1 MADHQ
6 GDSSKTAPGAAK
18 KPANEKAAAAAAQA
32 QPAEGNEHYTIPRRT
47 PERLPSQEQ
56 PDDARASRSRDE
68 KPTDKQAA
76 GQQQRSG
83 AHPPQRLA
91 AALAQAAGP
100 VQGSVDEA
108 QQSMNITHAMQQQYL
123 AATNPSLLN
132 HQQHFHPPPASLQ
145 QQYHSQSMLHAPFSQ
160 MPAAYQPAATGT
172 PFGFGGYPLTSGFPS
187 QPTGPCTS
195 TSVPTAPLSWRGGGG
210 DDQIEQNTAVANEM
224 WKQLDDHPHL
234 MDPATKPTHMEGHPC
249 ITGAAMF
256 KSTKLNPGLIY
267 LGEKNAGRWCEAR
280 EAVTLQIANST
291 SKFEYTLEDV
301 RNSVASDIERLK
313 GYDGACI
320 VEGLPSSMGRHG
332 PYRITMAAA
341 AAHSLIEAEGV
352 TLFHF
357 DSTNGIDNET
367 DFDVEILLPS
377 GRKYSLARPDHKTRP
392 PKKHDTSCRIRF
404 RMGIPSGLSARND
417 EERDM
422 AMSRLRDH
430 LRQHFESFD
439 GHNVGFHKHRNEH
452 SGRFVQG
459 LTGFVN
465 HPTDVRRGDFIVKA
479 FNELKY
485 VNAGMGEL
493 VKLTLDYDDT
503 VKAKIQKCC
512 FQAAC
517 PKMSGGKCEVWI
529 QTMRRHGL
537 MTSQQSSDRARG
549 KRKMDPTEQQIE
561 FRAQELSAIRAKRPP
576 PQCRAHTRGR
586 CVNGS
591 ACTSPHTMDPA
602 TILCNSMVSAADKGV
617 SATNKSYGY
626 CALRL
631 KNLPCPYKDCIHTL
645 TIASPESEQKAEDE
659 GEPAAVRMEE

>member
-1 MADHQ
+1 MADRQ
-6 GDSSKTAPGAAK
+6 GDSSQSAPGAEK
-18 KPANEKAAAAAAQA
+18 KPADEKPAGAAAQA
-32 QPAEGNEHYTIPRRT
+32 QPADGSKHYTIPRRT
-47 PERLPSQEQ
+47 PERPSAQEES
-56 PDDARASRSRDE
+56 DGARASRSRDE
-68 KPTDKQAA
+68 KSTDKQTA

-91 AALAQAAGP
+91 GALAQAADP
-100 VQGSVDEA
+100 VQGSVGEA
-108 QQSMNITHAMQQQYL
+108 QQSVSIACAMQHA
-123 AATNPSLLN
+123 AATPNLLT
-132 HQQHFHPPPASLQ
+132 HQQQIFHPPAGGLP
-145 QQYHSQSMLHAPFSQ
+145 QQYPPQSILNALFSQ
-160 MPAAYQPAATGT
+160 TPAAYLPPATGT
-172 PFGFGGYPLTSGFPS
+172 PLGFGGYPLTSGFPP
-187 QPTGPCTS
+187 QPSGPCTS

-210 DDQIEQNTAVANEM
+210 DDQLEQNTAVANET

-234 MDPATKPTHMEGHPC
+234 MDPATKPTHTEGRPC

-256 KSTKLNPGLIY
+256 KSTKLTPGLVF

-280 EAVTLQIANST
+280 EAVTMQIANST
-291 SKFEYTLEDV
+291 SKFEYTLDDV

-313 GYDGACI
+313 GYDDACI

-332 PYRITMAAA
+332 PYRVTMAAA
-341 AAHSLIEAEGV
+341 AALSLIEAEGV
-352 TLFHF
+352 TLFHY
-357 DSTNGIDNET
+357 DSANGLDNET

-377 GRKYSLARPDHKTRP
+377 GRQYSLARPDRQTRP
-392 PKKHDTSCRIRF
+392 PKKHDLSCRIRF
-404 RMGIPSGLSARND
+404 RIGIPSGLSARND

-430 LRQHFESFD
+430 FRHHFKSYNA
-439 GHNVGFHKHRNEH
+439 HNIGFHKHRDEH

-465 HPTDVRRGDFIVKA
+465 HPTNVGRGEFIVTA
-479 FNELKY
+479 FQDLKY

-493 VKLTLDYDDT
+493 VKLTLDHDDT
-503 VKAKIQKCC
+503 VKANIQKCC
-512 FQAAC
+512 FRAAC
-517 PKMSGGKCEVWI
+517 PKTNGGRCDVWI

-537 MTSQQSSDRARG
+537 MTSQQPSDRARG
-549 KRKMDPTEQQIE
+549 KRKMEPTEQQID
-561 FRAQELSAIRAKRPP
+561 FRAQESSAIRAKRPP

-591 ACTSPHTMDPA
+591 ACTQPHTKDPA

-626 CALRL
+626 CALRM

-659 GEPAAVRMEE
+659 GEPATVQMEE